1 MPLHHFHTRSSQG
14 CKKPLSEEVRMNSGN
29 AIMRESD
36 VVSKIKRRRLFPS
49 GISRDS
55 RILHGKDYP
64 VRPSRRTGPNPLFV
78 YAGRLL
84 TTNTPVT
91 MKATEVICKGSPC
104 DLHQGV
110 HICYSCQT
118 QFKSALDTFLF
129 NPKRSLFRQRTD
141 KIYQGIHS
149 FKAILYQGRS
159 FVVIKVG
166 HFA

>member
-78 YAGRLL
+78 YAGRLFA
-84 TTNTPVT
+84 TNTPVT
-91 MKATEVICKGSPC
+91 MKATEVICKGSPS
-104 DLHQGV
+104 DLREGV
-110 HICYSCQT
+110 DIGYSCQT
-118 QFKSALDTFLF
+118 QLKSTMAIFL
-129 NPKRSLFRQRTD
+129 PKPGRSLCRQRAD
-141 KIYQGIHS
+141 EVYQGIHL
-149 FKAILYQGRS
+149 FKAILYQ
-159 FVVIKVG
+159 
-166 HFA
+166 